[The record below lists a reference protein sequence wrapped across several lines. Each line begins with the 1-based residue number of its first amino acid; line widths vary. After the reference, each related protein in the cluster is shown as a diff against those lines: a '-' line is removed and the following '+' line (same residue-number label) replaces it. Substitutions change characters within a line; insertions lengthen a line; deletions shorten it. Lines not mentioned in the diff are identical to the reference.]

1 MKLSLTPSE
10 LNSLVWL
17 GYHHTPDIL
26 DKIDEDELSAKFS
39 KNEAKLLKKVIVEVV
54 DEEELPKVRKK
65 NLKAILKRL
74 GFSKIAQISADL
86 FIDILSKYLTD
97 KRLLNDVIAGRSVSK
112 TDYDKIKK
120 MIADVANE
128 VYAARFM
135 DVHESEFESGK
146 DTWSLE
152 NEYDELI
159 ADSSIAKEFL
169 PQLNKF
175 IKTASRSSIYAEIN
189 GVSFDLLVARTSEQ
203 KAKGLEVV
211 SSLQENEGMYFLFEK
226 SQHVTFHMGG
236 VRFPIDIL
244 FLDDLLRIT
253 KVVKDAKPG
262 TKDTWSAVASTVI
275 ELPGGSCD
283 KYNISV
289 GDTVS
294 IAKED

>member
-159 ADSSIAKEFL
+159 ADSSIAKELL
-169 PQLNKF
+169 PQLDKF

-211 SSLQENEGMYFLFEK
+211 SSLQENEGMYFPFEK